1 MPTTSSRIA
10 SSAYPKQLE
19 GARAQLR
26 TGTVSVLQVEAEL
39 RRGGIPEADVEQLGR
54 ELRLEAASE
63 RIGGPGARE
72 RLAAVAQGL
81 GGVDDSV
88 AFCLKRMTGPRSS
101 WFAVQTPGTPVTA
114 LEPAQRA
121 AELVRYSTAGRS
133 LRKDL
138 LLTRSAAELGA
149 LGARA
154 QHSLASQSFRAQ
166 GRLDATA
173 ALLNVDR
180 SVLDRAIERTLLTP
194 KRADELIAAR
204 YGSHVNQGGVRA
216 QETLEC
222 VTPEAFLAAYEVGQA
237 KGRSLLGQALRAMLA
252 KLGPE
257 RDVPSNVPAVE
268 LNGKVLLPV
277 SAASSGGRQVGVES
291 ILLHRHPDADA
302 AIGPGLVRALSERL
316 VSGLFDGVAALSA
329 EGRGAR
335 KNLPLELHGVLAE
348 LWFERD
354 PGDGTGRG
362 AELQPLEEQL
372 GRDALAHGFFRD
384 PQALAAQ
391 IEEGFGNGTTARLD
405 QLLTFEPTPSS
416 VAGLDAV
423 FGQAARGA
431 GTRS

>member
-39 RRGGIPEADVEQLGR
+39 RRGGIPDADVEQLGR

-101 WFAVQTPGTPVTA
+101 WLAVQTPGTPVTA

-121 AELVRYSTAGRS
+121 AQLVRYSTAGHS

-204 YGSHVNQGGVRA
+204 YGSHVGQGGVRA

-222 VTPEAFLAAYEVGQA
+222 VTPEAFLAASEVGQA

-257 RDVPSNVPAVE
+257 RDVPSSVPAVE

-277 SAASSGGRQVGVES
+277 SAASSGGRQVGVEA
-291 ILLHRHPDADA
+291 ILLYRHPDADA
-302 AIGPGLVRALSERL
+302 ALGPGLVRALAERL
-316 VSGLFDGVAALSA
+316 ELGLFD
-329 EGRGAR
+329 RGAI
-335 KNLPLELHGVLAE
+335 KNLTLELHGVLAE

-354 PGDGTGRG
+354 RGDGTGRG

-431 GTRS
+431 GARS